1 MGSRVLLRI
10 QRERYGGNRT
20 QNILQQFLPNI
31 NKMVLESN
39 DFTFRKIGSC
49 ERITMKLRR
58 ILSLT
63 RLDCSSSRK
72 PIDDA
77 PREFHKL
84 YKIDSVIGKGGFGTV
99 FSATRKKDK
108 MQVAVKEVYK
118 AKIIKKTAD
127 GKTPLEVALMEQV
140 QNVEGVIR
148 VLDFFEMPESFFI
161 VMEKFHSQDL
171 FDYISEV
178 GALSEEKARVL
189 FKQLL
194 ETILMCH
201 NNGVLHR
208 DIKDENI
215 LIDVKTDKIKLIDF
229 GSGTYLHDGLYN
241 DFEGTRVYAPPEWIK
256 YRRYTADGL
265 TVWSLGILLHD
276 MVCGDIPFEEDEQ
289 ILQGLP
295 DWTEATP
302 LSSHC
307 QDLLASCLNTDPNQ
321 RTPLDRISS
330 HPWMSGS
337 KDAKE
342 GEKSK
347 LKVVS
352 RESSGLSS
360 CDSES
365 SDLASVHASHR
376 NLRT

>member
-1 MGSRVLLRI
+1 MGCLDD
-10 QRERYGGNRT
+10 NH
-20 QNILQQFLPNI
+20 NIT
-31 NKMVLESN
+31 MVLDSSQISL
-39 DFTFRKIGSC
+39 RKVGSC
-49 ERITMKLRR
+49 ERITMKLRN

-63 RLDCSSSRK
+63 RLGCSSRK
-72 PIDDA
+72 TEDA

-140 QNVEGVIR
+140 QNVVGVIN
-148 VLDFFEMPESFFI
+148 I
-161 VMEKFHSQDL
+161 IDL
-171 FDYISEV
+171 FDYISER
-178 GALSEEKARVL
+178 GALTEDKAKNI

-194 ETILMCH
+194 ETVLMCH

-215 LIDVKTDKIKLIDF
+215 LIDVKTEKIKLIDF
-229 GSGTYLHDGLYN
+229 GSATYLHDGLYN

-276 MVCGDIPFEEDEQ
+276 MLCGDIPFETDSQ
-289 ILQGLP
+289 IVLGLP
-295 DWTEATP
+295 DWGDDSR
-302 LSSHC
+302 LSAEC
-307 QDLLASCLNTDPNQ
+307 RDLLASCLHTDPTQ
-321 RTPLDRISS
+321 RTPLEDLPK
-330 HPWMSGS
+330 HPWLQASAS
-337 KDAKE
+337 SSSSTVPFL
-342 GEKSK
+342 KS
-347 LKVVS
+347 LSVDS
-352 RESSGLSS
+352 SSGVSS
-360 CDSES
+360 AGSDSEQSEPS
-365 SDLASVHASHR
+365 SSSSSMSVRLSI
-376 NLRT
+376 